1 MELLAKEK
9 ARAQEEDRGED
20 SLQHDGYGDIS
31 VEPFTP
37 PPVGAHSSATE
48 ATTVTTTSSASAAAN
63 IALHGSSGPVDE
75 EGDAGTTARASES
88 PARES
93 FFNTPLYA
101 RKPRN
106 SFTANL
112 PFGSSS
118 TTATTT
124 VSTGTGANVKMDVGD
139 FVRCVV
145 YHPCLQSVHW
155 GL

>member
-1 MELLAKEK
+1 VFGLLMELLAKEK

-20 SLQHDGYGDIS
+20 SLQHDGYGDVS

-48 ATTVTTTSSASAAAN
+48 ATTVTTTTTSSASAAAN

-75 EGDAGTTARASES
+75 EGEPGTAARASES

-118 TTATTT
+118 TTAATT

-145 YHPCLQSVHW
+145 
-155 GL
+155 

>member
-37 PPVGAHSSATE
+37 PPVGAHSSAAE
-48 ATTVTTTSSASAAAN
+48 ATATTTTSSASAAAN
-63 IALHGSSGPVDE
+63 IAMHGSGGPVDE
-75 EGDAGTTARASES
+75 EADAGTAARASES

-118 TTATTT
+118 TTATT

-145 YHPCLQSVHW
+145 YHPPVHW

>member
-37 PPVGAHSSATE
+37 PPVGAHSAAE
-48 ATTVTTTSSASAAAN
+48 ATTVTTVTTSSSASAAAN
-63 IALHGSSGPVDE
+63 IHMHGSSNVVDE
-75 EGDAGTTARASES
+75 EGDAGTAARASES

-112 PFGSSS
+112 PFGSRS
-118 TTATTT
+118 
-124 VSTGTGANVKMDVGD
+124 
-139 FVRCVV
+139 
-145 YHPCLQSVHW
+145 
-155 GL
+155 

>member
-1 MELLAKEK
+1 VFGLLMELLAKEK
-9 ARAQEEDRGED
+9 ARALEVDRGED

-118 TTATTT
+118 TAAAT

-145 YHPCLQSVHW
+145 
-155 GL
+155 